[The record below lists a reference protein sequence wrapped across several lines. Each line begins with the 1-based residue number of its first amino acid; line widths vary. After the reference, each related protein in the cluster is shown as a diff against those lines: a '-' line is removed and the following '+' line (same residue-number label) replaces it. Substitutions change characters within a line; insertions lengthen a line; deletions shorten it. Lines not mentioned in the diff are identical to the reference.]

1 MAQEQ
6 ETPREQ
12 LSDSQLQ
19 TLAYFA
25 IGVASEGS
33 MAGRNVAYKLSF
45 AGSIGNGIMRPV
57 GNSGFSIGTLQTDLG
72 QHPQVATG
80 LVDAYQAWAVQQT
93 PSVAL
98 SPQEREQI
106 IHDLQRDGNAIRA
119 EGGRAPDATIQANL
133 NHFLASDDGIG
144 FVHERDRAQVTHL
157 MRAGDDQQD
166 PGGALHQ
173 LRQTDLY
180 ANASLAD
187 QARLATMLMKLENQ
201 AGRGRYPGVIQS
213 ICDGS
218 LQSADDV
225 KERIDGMM
233 RNRIVNGEERPDYI
247 ESGVEH
253 ALHGTEVF
261 NLLRESDAASPLRAV
276 FDAVSADPL
285 ANPAMLR
292 NDRIP
297 RDAAHHYDTVKTLF
311 LQNIDSPDF
320 IRALDRGGAHAWGRP
335 QPEGGQ
341 HVTAGL
347 YASGDDFVVWNRD
360 GKGHACIDGAWSD
373 VPRTDLTRIRN
384 RDGAIDLDRTRSDG
398 STTRL
403 LHVDPR
409 QPPLRAVLGDGRQ
422 RPVEQYERVQTLGA
436 NDPLLRQA
444 DSAMRRL
451 DQSMGREFDDFS
463 ACMAASAACLA
474 RRSGLTGIDH
484 IVLSTDSGRV
494 RSGEN
499 MFVVQGDLRDPAHHR
514 AWMRTDEAVRMPV
527 TQSLEELEQLA
538 QTRQQQEQVLDNP
551 QRHMQGP
558 VRS

>member
-1 MAQEQ
+1 
-6 ETPREQ
+6 
-12 LSDSQLQ
+12 
-19 TLAYFA
+19 
-25 IGVASEGS
+25 
-33 MAGRNVAYKLSF
+33 
-45 AGSIGNGIMRPV
+45 
-57 GNSGFSIGTLQTDLG
+57 
-72 QHPQVATG
+72 
-80 LVDAYQAWAVQQT
+80 
-93 PSVAL
+93 
-98 SPQEREQI
+98 
-106 IHDLQRDGNAIRA
+106 
-119 EGGRAPDATIQANL
+119 
-133 NHFLASDDGIG
+133 
-144 FVHERDRAQVTHL
+144 
-157 MRAGDDQQD
+157 
-166 PGGALHQ
+166 
-173 LRQTDLY
+173 
-180 ANASLAD
+180 
-187 QARLATMLMKLENQ
+187 
-201 AGRGRYPGVIQS
+201 
-213 ICDGS
+213 
-218 LQSADDV
+218 
-225 KERIDGMM
+225 
-233 RNRIVNGEERPDYI
+233 
-247 ESGVEH
+247 
-253 ALHGTEVF
+253 
-261 NLLRESDAASPLRAV
+261 
-276 FDAVSADPL
+276 
-285 ANPAMLR
+285 MLR